1 MEVIEELASVPFQQ
15 YKAKVVE
22 LVGATQ
28 ANGLRMKVPKQE
40 EAPNPSKESG

>member
-1 MEVIEELASVPFQQ
+1 MHALARGGASVLFQQ

-22 LVGATQ
+22 LV
-28 ANGLRMKVPKQE
+28 GLRMKVPKQE